1 MSYEDGQLFKTLFD
15 QTGTSICVI
24 KANPPEFTI
33 VAFNQQ
39 FKISSQTSLEHAVGK
54 PVFSIYKP
62 EDAASEKQYEI
73 LKKGLNEAIDTKHK
87 INLPTL
93 YFESTENN
101 NDLQRSWWRIE
112 ITPILNGKDS
122 VTYLLCTTLNITD
135 RELMRLSMEEA
146 RQHEKELY
154 QQLQSS
160 NEELNAANEELT
172 TTIEELHESQE
183 QLSQLND
190 ELEQR
195 VVARTQRLAES
206 EKRLQSILDSLPQI
220 AWTNT
225 QNGEID
231 FYNKRWYDY
240 TGLSFDETK
249 GWGWQKI
256 VHPDDLQNNLD
267 SYAAILESNQ
277 PGEFEVRHKGR
288 DGVYRWHLI
297 RLHPLSSETD
307 ESKHWIGTAIEI
319 DAIKKLQEQ
328 KDDFI
333 SIASHELK
341 TPITTLKASLQLLDR
356 MKGNPTSTRFMHLVD
371 QANRS
376 MHKVST
382 LVDELLNV
390 NRISGTHLPLHK
402 TVFTISELIN
412 GCCNHI
418 SLAGK
423 HNVVILGNKQLKIKA
438 DERAIDQVIVNLVN
452 NAVKYAPGS
461 EDIYIIIEE
470 EEHIAKIS
478 VKDSGPG
485 IPRDKLPFVF
495 DRYFQAE
502 AIGYR
507 KPGLGLGLYISS
519 EIIKRHGGHIGVE
532 SELGKGSTFW
542 FTLPLWE

>member
-15 QTGTSICVI
+15 QANTPICVL

-39 FKISSQTSLEHAVGK
+39 FKRSSQTSVERAVGE
-54 PVFSIYKP
+54 PVFNIYRPHDK
-62 EDAASEKQYEI
+62 ASEEQYEI
-73 LKKGLNEAIDTKHK
+73 LKGGLYEAIDTRTK
-87 INLPTL
+87 IDLPIL
-93 YFESTENN
+93 YFESTD
-101 NDLQRSWWRIE
+101 NDNQVQRSWWRIE
-112 ITPILNGKDS
+112 ITPILNGSGS

-154 QQLQSS
+154 EQLQSA

-172 TTIEELHESQE
+172 TTVEELHESQDE
-183 QLSQLND
+183 LRRLND

-195 VVARTQRLAES
+195 VIARTQRLAES

-225 QNGEID
+225 KEGEID

-249 GWGWQKI
+249 GWGWKKT

-267 SYAAILESNQ
+267 CYTDILESNQ
-277 PGEFEVRHKGR
+277 PGEFEMRQKGR

-297 RLHPLSSETD
+297 RLHPLNGETD
-307 ESKHWIGTAIEI
+307 VSKHWIGTAIEI
-319 DAIKKLQEQ
+319 DALKKLQEQ

-356 MKGNPTSTRFMHLVD
+356 MKDNPASIKSRHLIE

-390 NRISGTHLPLHK
+390 NRINQTHLPLHK
-402 TVFTISELIN
+402 TVFTLSELVN

-423 HNVVILGNKQLKIKA
+423 HNVVILGNKELKINA

-461 EDIYIIIEE
+461 EDIFIIIEQE
-470 EEHIAKIS
+470 DHMAKIS

-485 IPRDKLPFVF
+485 IPRDKLPYLF

-502 AIGYR
+502 TTGYR
-507 KPGLGLGLYISS
+507 KPGLGLGLYICS

-542 FTLPLWE
+542 FTLPLWD